1 MNPPVSVLQT
11 AKAVLRLT
19 VATLLFATVVACARE
34 DSTPNLSLP
43 ETPVLSARESWGVAE
58 QAYVRVYAAADDE
71 AGVVGHL
78 RSGVVSEITARIV
91 SPVGGGRD
99 GWVQVRREDLSGW
112 VRRGEIELFDT
123 RERAENASRAIRGD

>member
-1 MNPPVSVLQT
+1 MNRPASVLQVT
-11 AKAVLRLT
+11 AIVIRLT
-19 VATLLFATVVACARE
+19 VAALFLATVMACAQE
-34 DSTPNLSLP
+34 DATVNLSLP

-58 QAYVRVYAAADDE
+58 QAYVRVYATADDE

-99 GWVQVRREDLSGW
+99 GWVQVRRDDLSGW